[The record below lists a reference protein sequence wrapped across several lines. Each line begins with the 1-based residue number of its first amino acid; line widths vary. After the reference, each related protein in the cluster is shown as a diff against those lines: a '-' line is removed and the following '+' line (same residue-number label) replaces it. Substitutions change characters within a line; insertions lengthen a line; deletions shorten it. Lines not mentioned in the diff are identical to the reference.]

1 VSQTEKKDKLIE
13 LLRLDI
19 EKYEKREAEP
29 YTKKTLVFV
38 ERKRTA
44 DVVASFLSQESLP
57 AISIHGSVCF
67 LLCSSLR
74 PFSDRGQQLREE
86 ALRMFTS
93 GECPVLVATAVAAR
107 GLDIKGVDHVREGE
121 SDSG

>member
-1 VSQTEKKDKLIE
+1 MPQTEKKDKLIE

-19 EKYEKREAEP
+19 EKYEKREEEP

-67 LLCSSLR
+67 FAGFVTASFQRSR
-74 PFSDRGQQLREE
+74 S
-86 ALRMFTS
+86 
-93 GECPVLVATAVAAR
+93 AVARRSAADVHFGR
-107 GLDIKGVDHVREGE
+107 V
-121 SDSG
+121 SGAGGDGRRRSRPGHQRRRPRA